1 MIEKTC
7 FECDRRFPKEALVTA
22 YTPQG
27 YLENSICVECRKKE
41 GQCKKCNDDFGE
53 WCGCPCH
60 VAFIKD

>member
-27 YLENSICVECRKKE
+27 YFGKTQYSVECRKKE
-41 GQCKKCNDDFGE
+41 GQCKK
-53 WCGCPCH
+53 
-60 VAFIKD
+60 V